1 MPASAYGTIG
11 QLFHVG
17 GLEKF
22 LIESPSLTFWRFQ
35 HMQYTNFAVDYKQK
49 HLDGQR
55 QNRHVTIDREGD
67 LLSEIYLRV
76 DLPALAAGAHY
87 IDSVGQLMI
96 KQVDMTIG
104 GQCVKSF
111 TGNYL
116 YCWDELSG
124 GLKKL
129 EEMTGKYGTVANLQR
144 AAKTKR
150 TVYVPLPFHA
160 SSGSALPLVALQ
172 FHNVKFNFQ
181 FEDLSK
187 LTSSGAT
194 PKMLT
199 AANQN
204 KVYIGDDAFTAGNA
218 NYDAG
223 VDLTYDHIDMQLLY
237 GQVYLSDDERS
248 RFADLAVEML
258 IGQVQQHGGNSPIT
272 GNAITSSHRLDFN
285 HSVSEII
292 WAVKHATAANL
303 HAPFGGKTLNN
314 MDYDVLTSASL
325 KLNSNDRWD
334 SKHPIEYFRL
344 VQPYQHHSNIPKA
357 KIYCFNFGLHPEE
370 DQPSGAINFSRI
382 DNITFQVTADNAKA
396 ELASTAELYVF
407 GVNYNVLVI
416 KDGLGGLMYA
426 S

>member
-1 MPASAYGTIG
+1 
-11 QLFHVG
+11 
-17 GLEKF
+17 
-22 LIESPSLTFWRFQ
+22 
-35 HMQYTNFAVDYKQK
+35 MQYTNFAVDYKQK

-76 DLPALAAGAHY
+76 DLPALAGDAHY

-96 KQVDMTIG
+96 KQVEMTIG

-129 EEMTGKYGTVANLQR
+129 EEMTLKYGNEANLKK
-144 AAKTKR
+144 AARTKR

-181 FEDLSK
+181 FEDLST
-187 LTSSGAT
+187 LISTGAAA
-194 PKMLT
+194 KMLT

-204 KVYIGDDAFTAGNA
+204 KVEIGDTAYNA
-218 NYDAG
+218 DTG

-272 GNAITSSHRLDFN
+272 GTAITSSHRLDFN

-292 WAVKHATAANL
+292 WAVKHASGPNL
-303 HAPFGGKTLNN
+303 VSPFGGKTLNN

-334 SKHPIEYFRL
+334 SKHPMEYFRL
-344 VQPYQHHSNIPKA
+344 VQPYQHHSNVPKA

-382 DNITFQVTADNAKA
+382 DNITFQVTANTQLDAAK
-396 ELASTAELYVF
+396 AELYVF
-407 GVNYNVLVI
+407 AVNYNVLVI

>member
-55 QNRHVTIDREGD
+55 QSRHVTIDREGD

-76 DLPALAAGAHY
+76 DLPALAKDAHY

-129 EEMTGKYGTVANLQR
+129 EEMTLKYGSAANLQR

-181 FEDLSK
+181 FEDLST
-187 LTSSGAT
+187 LTSAGA
-194 PKMLT
+194 KMLS

-204 KVYIGDDAFTAGNA
+204 KVYIGNA
-218 NYDAG
+218 AYDADDG
-223 VDLTYDHIDMQLLY
+223 VALTYDQIDMQLLY

-272 GNAITSSHRLDFN
+272 GAAITSSHRLDFN

-292 WAVKHATAANL
+292 WAVKHASGPKL
-303 HAPFGGKTLNN
+303 DAPFGGKLDAENN

-334 SKHPIEYFRL
+334 SKHPMEYFRL

-396 ELASTAELYVF
+396 PLNAAAELYVF
-407 GVNYNVLVI
+407 AVNYNVLVI